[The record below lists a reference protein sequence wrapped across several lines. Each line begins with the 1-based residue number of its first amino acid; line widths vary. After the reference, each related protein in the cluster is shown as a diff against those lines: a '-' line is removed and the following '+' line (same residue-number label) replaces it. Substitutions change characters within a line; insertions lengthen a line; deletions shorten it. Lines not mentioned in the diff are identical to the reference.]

1 MRWDRTNRHNWRM
14 VDGETSLQRA
24 CRIEQERDAERRK
37 ILLIMSEIRCTRD
50 DYAPDQPPPAVEDLL
65 VNIEMILGAK
75 V

>member
-1 MRWDRTNRHNWRM
+1 M
-14 VDGETSLQRA
+14 GETSLERA
-24 CRIEQERDAERRK
+24 GRIERERDAALRK

-65 VNIEMILGAK
+65 ANLEMILAA